1 MFLFAYIKINFYL
14 CSAFENNNAII
25 NNILKSK
32 VMQETT
38 VKIELGKTDLQI
50 ASTEVIKHLTLN
62 PPTDEECTTAYYM
75 GVEMLFDV
83 LESTFKNDERRK
95 Q

>member
-1 MFLFAYIKINFYL
+1 M
-14 CSAFENNNAII
+14 E
-25 NNILKSK
+25 
-32 VMQETT
+32 ETT

-75 GVEMLFDV
+75 GVQMLFDV
-83 LESTFKNDERRK
+83 LESTFKTLKRRYFPCRTRHSVR
-95 Q
+95 

>member
-1 MFLFAYIKINFYL
+1 M
-14 CSAFENNNAII
+14 EET
-25 NNILKSK
+25 K
-32 VMQETT
+32 VT
-38 VKIELGKTDLQI
+38 IELGKEDLQL

-75 GVEMLFDV
+75 GVQVLFDV
-83 LESTFKNDERRK
+83 LESTFKTDTSRK